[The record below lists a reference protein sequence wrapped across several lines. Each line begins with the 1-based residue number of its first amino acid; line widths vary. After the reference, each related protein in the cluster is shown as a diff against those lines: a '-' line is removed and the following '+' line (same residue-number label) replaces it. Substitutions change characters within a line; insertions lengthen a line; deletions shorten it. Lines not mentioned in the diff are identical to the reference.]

1 MADVGEWLNIRASY
15 YMQVQVPGS
24 ILCLF
29 GFFLKNTLIHLRHM
43 EYADHVALLYLVN
56 TSLFEEIALP
66 FIHFQLQ
73 NQDKLIISLPYS
85 HETSD
90 CLV

>member
-1 MADVGEWLNIRASY
+1 
-15 YMQVQVPGS
+15 
-24 ILCLF
+24 
-29 GFFLKNTLIHLRHM
+29 M

-56 TSLFEEIALP
+56 TPLFEEIALP

-85 HETSD
+85 NETSD